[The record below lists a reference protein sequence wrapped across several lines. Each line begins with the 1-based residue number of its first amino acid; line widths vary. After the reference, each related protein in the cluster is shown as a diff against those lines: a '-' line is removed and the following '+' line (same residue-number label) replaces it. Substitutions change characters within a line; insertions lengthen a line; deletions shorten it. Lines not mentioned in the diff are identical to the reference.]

1 LIFLQNYLIG
11 GIAIWVAMTL
21 LWLLSLLIR
30 DASIVDIFWGS
41 GFVIV
46 GWVYFLLSD
55 TITMRHWVLMSL
67 VSIWGLRLSL
77 YLAVR
82 NLGHGEDFRY
92 QKWREEEGQKWW
104 WLSYIRVFM
113 LQGVIMWIVSAPLL
127 GAQQS
132 TTTVS
137 LIDIIAFGIWS
148 IGFFFE
154 SIGDWQLMRF
164 KNNPQNEGKVLNTG
178 LWRYTRHPNYF
189 GDAVQW
195 WGFYVFALAV
205 GAWWTIFSPLV
216 MTFFLMRV
224 SGVPMLE
231 NSLKKRKPE
240 YAEYIAKTS
249 AFFPMPPKH

>member
-1 LIFLQNYLIG
+1 
-11 GIAIWVAMTL
+11 
-21 LWLLSLLIR
+21 
-30 DASIVDIFWGS
+30 
-41 GFVIV
+41 
-46 GWVYFLLSD
+46 
-55 TITMRHWVLMSL
+55 
-67 VSIWGLRLSL
+67 
-77 YLAVR
+77 
-82 NLGHGEDFRY
+82 
-92 QKWREEEGQKWW
+92 
-104 WLSYIRVFM
+104 
-113 LQGVIMWIVSAPLL
+113 MWIVSTPLL